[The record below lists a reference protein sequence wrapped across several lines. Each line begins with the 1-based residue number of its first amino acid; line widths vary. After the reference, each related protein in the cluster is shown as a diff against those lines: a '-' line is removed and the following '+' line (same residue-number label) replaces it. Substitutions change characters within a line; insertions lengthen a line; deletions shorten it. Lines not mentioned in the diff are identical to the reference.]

1 MKNTLSGR
9 FVLRIPP
16 ALHAALRE
24 KAAQLGCSLNEVCL
38 GALTRELERRAGHEL
53 GAADPSW
60 LRAVHDLLG
69 DSLDGVLLFGS
80 VARDESRSDSDI
92 DLLVV
97 VKPDVPLSRRLYT
110 RWDESMAADRHN
122 PHFVHLPTS
131 AAAAGSLWL
140 EAAVDG
146 IVLFDRDAR
155 LGRFLGRL
163 RRGIASG
170 KVKRRVAYG
179 HPYWIRTERGLA
191 HAQ

>member
-1 MKNTLSGR
+1 MKKVPSGR
-9 FVLRIPP
+9 FVLRLPP

-24 KAAQLGCSLNEVCL
+24 KAAQLGLSLNDLCL
-38 GALTRELERRAGHEL
+38 GALSRELEPGREL
-53 GAADPSW
+53 GSADPGW
-60 LRAVHDLLG
+60 LRAVHELLG
-69 DSLDGVLLFGS
+69 DSLQGVLLFGS

-97 VKPDVPLSRRLYT
+97 VKPEVPLSRRLYS
-110 RWDESMAADRHN
+110 RWDESMTDDRHN
-122 PHFVHLPTS
+122 PHFVHLPAS
-131 AAAAGSLWL
+131 AATAGSLWL

-155 LGRFLGRL
+155 IGRFLGRL

-170 KVKRRVAYG
+170 KVRRGVAYG
-179 HPYWIRTERGLA
+179 HPYWIRTEGGLA